1 MQFFLKNMPL
11 LGSVLLLGACGS
23 TYQPVPEHKTIQ
35 VNSAIAVTAGIS
47 QTFIRDKNANYL
59 ICTQSM
65 PDAAYDQG
73 DDANISYALI
83 DTSSDQISGQ
93 DDSNEVEM
101 AGRTP
106 TVLMAREMFFRACE
120 FSVNYD
126 LNKQE
131 ALTLYNQTLQTI
143 GKVWATEAQNTTVT
157 IGDSVKDSTLLTVS
171 DKGTQM
177 VSSANSP
184 QLLQSS
190 QQTTSDS
197 DDDSD
202 SSSDS
207 DY

>member
-1 MQFFLKNMPL
+1 
-11 LGSVLLLGACGS
+11 
-23 TYQPVPEHKTIQ
+23 
-35 VNSAIAVTAGIS
+35 
-47 QTFIRDKNANYL
+47 
-59 ICTQSM
+59 M

-143 GKVWATEAQNTTVT
+143 DKVWATEAQNTTVT